1 MPCFTGTSMYP
12 KLWAATG
19 VDYTSL
25 ITALIE
31 TALLRTNGVLGN

>member
-1 MPCFTGTSMYP
+1 MYP

-19 VDYTSL
+19 LDYTGV

-31 TALLRTNGVLGN
+31 TALTRTNGVLGN